1 MRREEGQRKH
11 LGLAILIECSVH
23 NGIMLKI
30 YLFWIFSYEMKKSL
44 SSHVKNICS
53 QILNCERD
61 REGEERKFIF
71 DVILILYAS
80 LSNYYKANYLLQL
93 LD

>member
-1 MRREEGQRKH
+1 
-11 LGLAILIECSVH
+11 
-23 NGIMLKI
+23 
-30 YLFWIFSYEMKKSL
+30 MKKSL
-44 SSHVKNICS
+44 LSHVKDICS
-53 QILNCERD
+53 QILTCERD

>member
-1 MRREEGQRKH
+1 MNIFIWNEE
-11 LGLAILIECSVH
+11 ITVI
-23 NGIMLKI
+23 
-30 YLFWIFSYEMKKSL
+30 
-44 SSHVKNICS
+44 HVKDICS
-53 QILNCERD
+53 QILTCERD

-93 LD
+93 LN

>member
-1 MRREEGQRKH
+1 MV
-11 LGLAILIECSVH
+11 LC
-23 NGIMLKI
+23 LKFI
-30 YLFWIFSYEMKKSL
+30 CFELFSYEMKKSL
-44 SSHVKNICS
+44 SSHVKDICT

-61 REGEERKFIF
+61 REGEKREFIF

>member
-1 MRREEGQRKH
+1 MV
-11 LGLAILIECSVH
+11 LGLQF
-23 NGIMLKI
+23 I
-30 YLFWIFSYEMKKSL
+30 YLEYFHMKRRNPCL
-44 SSHVKNICS
+44 SSHMKDICI
-53 QILNCERD
+53 QILSCECD
-61 REGEERKFIF
+61 WEGEERELKF

>member
-1 MRREEGQRKH
+1 
-11 LGLAILIECSVH
+11 
-23 NGIMLKI
+23 
-30 YLFWIFSYEMKKSL
+30 MKKSL
-44 SSHVKNICS
+44 SSHVKDICT
-53 QILNCERD
+53 QILNCD
-61 REGEERKFIF
+61 REGEKREFIF